1 MSCCCKNQNASSSR
15 FATGGL
21 VPWDELYSTF
31 AVDNGNHERPEVCMR
46 GNTLDCWFYGC
57 VPIRTIKHALFQYD
71 KGIVLNIHG
80 LNPELVTGIEF
91 ARGDVDPAVTISGE
105 LSIIDPLAEEGG
117 G

>member
-1 MSCCCKNQNASSSR
+1 MSCCCSDKKQSQR

-21 VPWDELYSTF
+21 VPWDEIYAAFS
-31 AVDNGNHERPEVCMR
+31 VDSGDHDRPETCMR

-71 KGIVLNIHG
+71 KGIVLNIRG
-80 LNPELVTGIEF
+80 LNPDLVTGIEF
-91 ARGDVDPAVTISGE
+91 ARGDVDPAVTMSVE
-105 LSIIDPLAEEGG
+105 LTKIDPLDEEGG